1 MTSSLSVKE
10 GEASVA
16 SSLATIDEPERWPL
30 PIDEEPSPD
39 VEPRMADE
47 RRLRRIPLEF
57 RNQAEIRPLERKER
71 NAKRGGAETF
81 VRVSTLALYDPLFSI
96 TFSSCFIAFFVFS
109 LLSLQRIRPRRFVRF
124 CI

>member
-1 MTSSLSVKE
+1 
-10 GEASVA
+10 
-16 SSLATIDEPERWPL
+16 
-30 PIDEEPSPD
+30 
-39 VEPRMADE
+39 MADE

>member
-30 PIDEEPSPD
+30 PIDEEPSPGA
-39 VEPRMADE
+39 EPRMADE